1 MGGGTRKGHSFSC
14 WVGIRWAREVNPE
27 GPWFTFMEAPRQAAS
42 RAEARTGKIKEDSNL
57 REWDRVKVQIP
68 RLLSIGWP
76 GDDVARQ

>member
-1 MGGGTRKGHSFSC
+1 MVGLEKGTVLAAGWVFAGLEKSIRKALGFL
-14 WVGIRWAREVNPE
+14 
-27 GPWFTFMEAPRQAAS
+27 FMEAPRQAAS